1 MVRGG
6 RYDGVGEA
14 FGRARPAT
22 GFSLELRSL
31 AALAVQSGQVQAN
44 PTSVAAP
51 WQDDASL
58 QEAITALRAQGR
70 VVVQLPSAG
79 LETWS
84 GPCLK
89 RVSGQ
94 WALVDI

>member
-1 MVRGG
+1 
-6 RYDGVGEA
+6 YDGVGEA

-31 AALAVQSGQVQAN
+31 AALALQSGRVQADRV
-44 PTSVAAP
+44 PVAAP

-58 QEAITALRAQGR
+58 QEAIAALRAEGR

-79 LETWS
+79 LGAWS